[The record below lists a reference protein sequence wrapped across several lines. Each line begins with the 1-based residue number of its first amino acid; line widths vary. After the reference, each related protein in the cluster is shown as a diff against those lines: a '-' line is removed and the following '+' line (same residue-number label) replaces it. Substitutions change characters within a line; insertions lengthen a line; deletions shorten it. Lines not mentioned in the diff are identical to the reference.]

1 MSFECTREPCW
12 ARPIDEVDGACA
24 ASPAFKACRF
34 RTSLRA
40 NGEHTDDAEVLRP
53 TPGEAEAVWP
63 TPPAPPSQ
71 GGEKKA
77 ARAQQKR
84 SFGGRLFNPVN
95 TNFAPRQHT
104 TRQWLA
110 RRRAKYVPS
119 RCVARHAGNSVRR
132 SSDGWLARQRDV
144 KSCMI
149 RKVGTTCAV
158 GGLKVRAGLFTLL
171 CGKRQRFPVPIT
183 RRVDA

>member
-1 MSFECTREPCW
+1 MSFEYTKEPCW
-12 ARPIDEVDGACA
+12 ARPIDEVVGACA
-24 ASPAFKACRF
+24 ASPACKACRF

-95 TNFAPRQHT
+95 TNFAPRHLLLPLT
-104 TRQWLA
+104 TPPTPADPGRLTAASLSQEF
-110 RRRAKYVPS
+110 R
-119 RCVARHAGNSVRR
+119 
-132 SSDGWLARQRDV
+132 
-144 KSCMI
+144 
-149 RKVGTTCAV
+149 
-158 GGLKVRAGLFTLL
+158 
-171 CGKRQRFPVPIT
+171 
-183 RRVDA
+183 